1 MKVLHIIW
9 SSNIGGIESVVL
21 NLSIAQQKND
31 FVKPVLYACKSEGP
45 LIEKAKEKNLE
56 LIKGNFKKGSSN
68 ISRLHQCVKLFKQ
81 FDILHLHSF
90 NPVIALAA
98 ILSKRK
104 IVFTEHGNF
113 AFERKQSFSEILSKK
128 LQRFFLNNFT
138 NHITFNSNFSKTIAI
153 SKYHL
158 HENKLSVVYNGCDL
172 PLSIIEKHETSDTI
186 RIGFVGRLVEVK
198 RVDRILE
205 SIAAIKDKSKI
216 IVELIGDGPLKNNI
230 LNQIANNNLS
240 ETIQLLGFKNN
251 LSDYY
256 NQWDLLIA
264 PSSNEAFGLVA
275 IEAYSYGCAV
285 AVFSDGGGLAELV
298 NQCEPN
304 LVFKTTFE
312 LTSFIESLIEKSID
326 INKTN
331 LRNHRKS
338 FAQNFSIEKMEIA
351 INQVYLSL

>member
-113 AFERKQSFSEILSKK
+113 AFERKQGFSEILSKK

-158 HENKLSVVYNGCDL
+158 RENKLSVVYNGCDL
-172 PLSIIEKHETSDTI
+172 PLLNNEVYETSDTI

-205 SIAAIKDKSKI
+205 SIAAINDKSKI
-216 IVELIGDGPLKNNI
+216 IVELIGDGPLKSNI
-230 LNQIANNNLS
+230 LNEISKNNLS
-240 ETIQLLGFKNN
+240 ETIHLLGFKND

-298 NQCEPN
+298 NQCETN
-304 LVFKTTFE
+304 MVFKTTFE